1 MHIIIGV
8 PVVVHV
14 LHTLALSL
22 QEEGYTV
29 RYYIWSC
36 GISTYYTVWLII
48 TVLYKLIIHF
58 VGAVLAFVSRK
69 AEVDPFNDAKYTAI
83 IVYVSCV
90 ILFLTLVIN
99 LTTPSYVNIHT
110 LSWTMLVFGGSC
122 TILGLTFIPKV
133 TTTKKT
139 LLTFIPTVSMV

>member
-1 MHIIIGV
+1 MRTFLIL
-8 PVVVHV
+8 P
-14 LHTLALSL
+14 

-36 GISTYYTVWLII
+36 GISIYYQVWLFI
-48 TVLYKLIIHF
+48 TVIYKLIIHI
-58 VGAVLAFVSRK
+58 VGAVLAFASRK
-69 AEVDPFNDAKYTAI
+69 AKVDPFSDAKYTAI

-90 ILFLTLVIN
+90 ILILTLVIN
-99 LTTPSYVNIHT
+99 LTTPDYVNIHT

-133 TTTKKT
+133 RQ
-139 LLTFIPTVSMV
+139 